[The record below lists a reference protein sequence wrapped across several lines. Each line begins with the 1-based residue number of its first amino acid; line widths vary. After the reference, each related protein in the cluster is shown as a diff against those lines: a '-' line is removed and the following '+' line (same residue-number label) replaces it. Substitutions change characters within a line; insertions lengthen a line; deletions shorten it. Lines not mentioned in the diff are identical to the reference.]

1 MIEALYDREAYQM
14 AQVLMDKS
22 LLKHQAVAANIA
34 NIETPG
40 YKRIDLDKT
49 FEGQLQEMLQSGDV
63 RGLSSFEH
71 KLSTDTD
78 TPAVRPD
85 GNNVQLENEMLSMN
99 RNALEYEFL
108 TKYMSKS
115 FSKIKTAIS
124 GTVSNT

>member
-22 LLKHQAVAANIA
+22 VLKHQAIAANIA

-40 YKRIDLDKT
+40 YKRVDLDKT
-49 FEGQLQEMLQSGDV
+49 FEAQLQGMLKSGDTEAL
-63 RGLSSFEH
+63 GQFQH
-71 KLSTDTD
+71 KLTIDTES
-78 TPAVRPD
+78 PSVRPD
-85 GNNVQLENEMLSMN
+85 GNNVQLEDEMLSMN

-115 FSKIKTAIS
+115 FGRINTAIT
-124 GTVSNT
+124 GNVSNT